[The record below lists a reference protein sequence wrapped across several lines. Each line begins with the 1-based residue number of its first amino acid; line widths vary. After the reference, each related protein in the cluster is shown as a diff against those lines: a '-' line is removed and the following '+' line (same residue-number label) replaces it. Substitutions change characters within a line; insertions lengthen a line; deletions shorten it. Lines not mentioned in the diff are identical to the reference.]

1 MCKGRRPDRDPL
13 RLVSPALM
21 PTPSRIQPTGDLHI
35 PRGSGLPRGLI
46 VPERELVERFSHA
59 PGPGG
64 QSVNTADSR
73 VELRWDVVA
82 SDVLSEAQ
90 RARLM
95 SRLRLTTD
103 GTVSVTASEHRSQL
117 RNRVAARARLAQRIA
132 TALVPD
138 TVRQPTRPSRAA
150 RAARVADKRR
160 RGDLKATRRRVGPAD

>member
-1 MCKGRRPDRDPL
+1 MSPPL
-13 RLVSPALM
+13 AEHTLM
-21 PTPSRIQPTGDLHI
+21 PTSSRIQPTGDLRI
-35 PRGSGLPRGLI
+35 PRGPGLPRGLV
-46 VPERELVERFSHA
+46 VPERELVERFSHS

-73 VELRWDVVA
+73 VELRWDVAA

-95 SRLRLTTD
+95 ARLRLTTD
-103 GTVSVTASEHRSQL
+103 GTVNVTASEHRSQL

-132 TALVPD
+132 TALEPD
-138 TVRQPTRPSRAA
+138 AVRQPTRPSHAA

-160 RGDLKATRRRVGPAD
+160 RGELKATRRRVGPAD